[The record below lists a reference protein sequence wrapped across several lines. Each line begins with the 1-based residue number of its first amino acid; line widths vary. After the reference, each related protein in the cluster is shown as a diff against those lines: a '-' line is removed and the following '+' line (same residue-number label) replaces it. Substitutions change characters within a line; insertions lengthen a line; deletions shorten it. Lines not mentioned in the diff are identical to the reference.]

1 MLPVLN
7 YGKLLELKRAATH
20 TTKNHVTSRRVGGF
34 AEPNQ
39 SLPPNRPHQ
48 SLYYLQ
54 VDHEIT
60 GTIIADIAQ
69 LTQDTRHVDT
79 AARRRALTVTTPT

>member
-7 YGKLLELKRAATH
+7 YGKLLELKRVATY
-20 TTKNHVTSRRVGGF
+20 TTKNHVTSRK
-34 AEPNQ
+34 
-39 SLPPNRPHQ
+39 L
-48 SLYYLQ
+48 LYYLQ

>member
-1 MLPVLN
+1 MSQAGELGVLPN
-7 YGKLLELKRAATH
+7 PTNRYPRIAP
-20 TTKNHVTSRRVGGF
+20 TSHY
-34 AEPNQ
+34 N
-39 SLPPNRPHQ
+39 
-48 SLYYLQ
+48 LQ

-79 AARRRALTVTTPT
+79 AVR

>member
-1 MLPVLN
+1 MSQAAELGVLPNPTNRYPRVAPTSH
-7 YGKLLELKRAATH
+7 YIICKGK
-20 TTKNHVTSRRVGGF
+20 RR
-34 AEPNQ
+34 
-39 SLPPNRPHQ
+39 
-48 SLYYLQ
+48 